1 MRILNT
7 EVRWCFKSLYFY
19 FYTFIL
25 FYFYIKFVIKKN
37 SFLIFLV
44 LKTFAFL
51 FFSIFPLPS
60 FFQTYQCFL
69 AHLTLHPDFCHSSSL
84 LNPSNTVCAAHTL
97 CCVTSHEGHQPTR
110 GHIFKLNYFSLFQ
123 KLSSAKSSWI
133 GYGTSCQPLWATLD
147 FVCLKSV

>member
-19 FYTFIL
+19 IYTFIL
-25 FYFYIKFVIKKN
+25 FYFYIKFVIKEN

-60 FFQTYQCFL
+60 SFHTYQCFL

-84 LNPSNTVCAAHTL
+84 WNPSNTVCAAHTL

-110 GHIFKLNYFSLFQ
+110 GHIFKLNYLSLFQ

-147 FVCLKSV
+147 FVCHRSV